1 MEAYVLLSNV
11 SSAGIDTIALF
22 FLGFSHWEFIL
33 PMLALGFVFLN
44 KPLFYHAFFIMFFSI
59 LMNVALK
66 ATFQVPLNPT
76 IHHAGFAFPSG
87 HMQLATIVYGWL
99 AFNNT
104 NKFLRACICLIL
116 VGVGF
121 GLVHFNY
128 HTTIDVLGGVF
139 FSGLIIMLY
148 DRIKNKYPN
157 KLPWLLGALSTLAV
171 PYIAWQASIPT
182 HAWIAYCAVLAL
194 ALTFIIFDKYNRVS
208 SPNFS

>member
-1 MEAYVLLSNV
+1 MLLS
-11 SSAGIDTIALF
+11 SADIDTVAQF
-22 FLGFSHWEFIL
+22 FLGFSHFLFIL
-33 PMLALGFVFLN
+33 PMLALGFIFVN

-66 ATFQVPLNPT
+66 ATFQVSLNPT

-121 GLVHFNY
+121 SLVHFNY

-139 FSGLIIMLY
+139 FASLIIILY
-148 DRIKNKYPN
+148 AFIKNKYQS
-157 KLPWLLGALSTLAV
+157 KLPWLLSILATLAI

-194 ALTFIIFDKYNRVS
+194 ALTFIIFDKYHRVS